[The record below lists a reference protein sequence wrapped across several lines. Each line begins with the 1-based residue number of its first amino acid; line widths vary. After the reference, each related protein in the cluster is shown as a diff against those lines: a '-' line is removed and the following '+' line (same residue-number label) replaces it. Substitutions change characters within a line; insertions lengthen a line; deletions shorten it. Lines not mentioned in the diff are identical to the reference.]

1 MEIRNW
7 DDITPLFGA
16 RTVDNFE
23 IIILYV
29 NYFEFQL
36 TKKEE
41 TAKVWSCMP
50 ILSSLVVL
58 GRRGQ
63 GACSILVNSSE
74 KNRSIVSLLG

>member
-29 NYFEFQL
+29 NYFELQL
-36 TKKEE
+36 TIK
-41 TAKVWSCMP
+41 
-50 ILSSLVVL
+50 
-58 GRRGQ
+58 
-63 GACSILVNSSE
+63 
-74 KNRSIVSLLG
+74 KNRQQKFGLVCRYSQVLWF